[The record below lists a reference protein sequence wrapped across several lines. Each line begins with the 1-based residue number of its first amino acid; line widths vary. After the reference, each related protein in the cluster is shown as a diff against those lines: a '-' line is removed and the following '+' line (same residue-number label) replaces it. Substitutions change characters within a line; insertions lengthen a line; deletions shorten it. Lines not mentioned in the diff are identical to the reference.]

1 MTYTDLYLK
10 FDSETQANQILF
22 TEHPALLN
30 EDGEV
35 IAEAYTTQNFQNI
48 DIIGTIYNLDGIYD
62 GEGNILQEATKKDGW
77 HVNVRLTPTESADS
91 LEPFKVI
98 PTQPRRVWA

>member
-1 MTYTDLYLK
+1 MTYTDYYLK
-10 FDSETQANQILF
+10 FDSEEQANEILF
-22 TEHPALLN
+22 TQHSEQLN
-30 EDGEV
+30 EAGEV
-35 IAEAYTTQNFQNI
+35 IAEAYSSQNFQNI

-62 GEGNILQEATKKDGW
+62 GEGNVLQEATKKDGW

-91 LEPFKVI
+91 LEPFRVI